1 MESKIIELL
10 SSKMN
15 SNLSV
20 KEIAEKLNVT
30 TEEIISSITI
40 LEENGTI
47 FLNKC
52 GKYNLVSKSSLKK
65 GIIKV
70 TKRKGAIVVLDD
82 DGNTELDLMPNSQGK
97 VLHNDIVLVEPYKQS
112 GKAQLVKVLKT
123 NVKDRVGEVVLENNK
138 YMLVFKENNEK
149 IKLSKKYPIGT
160 RLLVD
165 RKTNVI
171 KQEIG
176 HKDDPDICIKQLLL
190 ENNFEIGFS
199 PEYLEELK
207 DIPDELTEEVIL
219 KEKANGRLDIRK
231 VDMVTIDGED
241 TKDFDDAVCFAN
253 NTFIVAIADTAST
266 IKEDSI
272 IDKTT
277 IERGISVYPPGMVE
291 PMIAH
296 KISNGICSL
305 NPYEDRLA
313 VGSISR
319 FRKQGEEEKVYHEMP
334 LLIIN
339 SKKKMTYEDV
349 NKCLE
354 ENIIIPGY
362 EKYITMLKELYNLAM
377 KQKHKML
384 NEGFLEFSS
393 LEVKIAFEN
402 ENVAFVKERHHG
414 KAEELIEFS
423 MLYHNLLMTS
433 EFIKRNLPFIA
444 RNHEKPL
451 NEKVTS
457 WNNLL
462 LQRGYKV
469 ENKTN
474 YTNEDIKKSLASY
487 KNAPEKKV
495 LDGVGIRTQSRAK
508 YGAYNKG
515 HFALGQKAYGTF
527 TSPIRRLAD
536 YINQRIYVDAL
547 KYGNTYARNKWE
559 PRMESLARIATDAE
573 LRADKVERQADRIR
587 IAEYMDNKYQINDKF
602 TGIISSITLNYVEVL
617 LPNMIYGRV
626 YYNNNIWHLSKDGYS
641 LTNDNDEKLLV
652 GDFINVHLRKV
663 NIETGEIFLGRDKY
677 KEYKNEEKKGKKK
690 VKSR

>member
-15 SNLSV
+15 SNLTV
-20 KEIAEKLNVT
+20 KEIAEKLNVKV
-30 TEEIISSITI
+30 EEITPLITM
-40 LEENGTI
+40 LEENGII
-47 FLNKC
+47 FLNK
-52 GKYNLVSKSSLKK
+52 GEKYNLVSKSSLKK

-70 TKRKGAIVVLDD
+70 TKRKGAIVVLEDD
-82 DGNTELDLMPNSQGK
+82 KKTELDLMPNSQKK

-123 NVKDRVGEVVLENNK
+123 NTNYEVGEVVVENDQ
-138 YMLVFKENNEK
+138 YILVFKENQK
-149 IKLSKKYPIGT
+149 RIKLSKKYPVGT

-165 RKTNVI
+165 SKTNVI
-171 KQEIG
+171 KQEVG
-176 HKDDPDICIKQLLL
+176 HKDDPDIRIKQLLL
-190 ENNFEIGFS
+190 ENNFKIGFNE
-199 PEYLEELK
+199 EYLEELK
-207 DIPDELTEEVIL
+207 AIPDELTEEVISE
-219 KEKANGRLDIRK
+219 EKANGRLDIRK

-253 NTFIVAIADTAST
+253 NTFIVAIADTTST

-319 FRKQGEEEKVYHEMP
+319 FKNQDEQEKAYYEMP
-334 LLIIN
+334 LMIIN

-349 NKCLE
+349 NKYLE
-354 ENIIIPGY
+354 DGIIVPGY
-362 EKYITMLKELYNLAM
+362 EKYTTMLKELYDLAM
-377 KQKHKML
+377 KQKKKML

-393 LEVKIAFEN
+393 LEVKIAFEDN
-402 ENVAFVKERHHG
+402 KVVFVKERRQG

-423 MLYHNLLMTS
+423 MLYHNLLMTN
-433 EFIKRNLPFIA
+433 EFIKRNLPYIA
-444 RNHEKPL
+444 RNHEEPIS
-451 NEKVTS
+451 EKVTS

-469 ENKTN
+469 ENKKK
-474 YTNEDIKKSLASY
+474 YTNEDIKKSLSSY
-487 KNAPEKKV
+487 KDVPEKKV
-495 LDGVGIRTQSRAK
+495 LDSIGIKTQSKAK
-508 YGAYNKG
+508 YSAYNKG

-527 TSPIRRLAD
+527 TSPIRRLSD

-559 PRMESLARIATDAE
+559 PRMERLAKIATDAE
-573 LRADKVERQADRIR
+573 LRADKVEREADKIR
-587 IAEYMDNKYQINDKF
+587 IAEYMNSKYQVNDKF
-602 TGIISSITLNYVEVL
+602 TGIISSITTNYIEVL

-626 YYNNNIWHLSKDGYS
+626 YYNNNIWYLSKDSYS
-641 LTNDNDEKLLV
+641 LTNINDEKLLV
-652 GDFINVHLRKV
+652 GDYINVHLRKV
-663 NIETGEIFLGRDKY
+663 NLDTGEILLGRDKY